1 MERQLNSH
9 YHGVVKKPLLLLAA
23 VLAAVVASSAYAI
36 TYGQYD
42 GSGHPN
48 VGAMLRLSPTTG
60 NYRIV
65 CTGSLISPT
74 VYLTASHCTSSVES
88 QPTGYQ
94 DAWVT
99 FDPTFSSSST
109 LPASAIH
116 GTMYTNPLYTNR
128 ASDPQDIA
136 VIVLDE
142 PVRRVTLAQ
151 LPSAGLLDQMKQA
164 GTLNGTR
171 FTSVGYGLQEPDP
184 SPGGIQHAFPME
196 RWVSSGEFNALNKSW
211 LKISQNDATGDGG
224 TCSGDSGGP
233 QFLGSGANETDTQ
246 VSITITG
253 DTQCNA
259 TNVDYRLDT
268 PQARAFLGQ
277 FVSLP

>member
-1 MERQLNSH
+1 M
-9 YHGVVKKPLLLLAA
+9 GAVKKPLLLLAA

-42 GSGHPN
+42 RNGHPN

-74 VYLTASHCTSSVES
+74 VYLTASHCTSFVES
-88 QPTGYQ
+88 QPTGFQ

-116 GTMYTNPLYTNR
+116 GTMYTNPLYNQR
-128 ASDPQDIA
+128 ASDPEDIA
-136 VIVLDE
+136 VIVLDD
-142 PVRRVTLAQ
+142 PVTGVPLAQ
-151 LPSAGLLDQMKQA
+151 LPSAGLLDQMKDA

-171 FTSVGYGLQEPDP
+171 FTSVGYGHPGAEPQPRRDPARLPDGALGRVRRVQRAEQELAADLT
-184 SPGGIQHAFPME
+184 E
-196 RWVSSGEFNALNKSW
+196 
-211 LKISQNDATGDGG
+211 
-224 TCSGDSGGP
+224 
-233 QFLGSGANETDTQ
+233 
-246 VSITITG
+246 
-253 DTQCNA
+253 
-259 TNVDYRLDT
+259 
-268 PQARAFLGQ
+268 
-277 FVSLP
+277 

>member
-1 MERQLNSH
+1 MA
-9 YHGVVKKPLLLLAA
+9 VVTKRLALLIALLAA
-23 VLAAVVASSAYAI
+23 IGASSAYAI
-36 TYGQYD
+36 TYGQPD
-42 GSGHPN
+42 GTRHPN

-65 CTGSLISPT
+65 CSGSLISPT
-74 VYLTASHCTSSVES
+74 VYLTASHCTSFVQS

-99 FDPTFSSSST
+99 FDPSFSSSST

-116 GTMYTNPLYTNR
+116 GTMYTNSLYNQR
-128 ASDPQDIA
+128 ASDPEDIA
-136 VIVLDE
+136 VIVLDHA
-142 PVRRVTLAQ
+142 VKRVTLAQ
-151 LPSAGLLDQMKQA
+151 LPTAGLLDQMKEA

-171 FTSVGYGLQEPDP
+171 FTSVGYGIQEPDP

-233 QFLGSGANETDTQ
+233 QFLGSGANETHTQ